1 MNLVGKIFIVL
12 ILVMA
17 LLWMGFSVAVYA
29 THRNW
34 KEVVENPEATAGK
47 PLGLKLQV
55 DRQKERNEEL
65 KAQVT
70 KLTNELA
77 AEKAAKRQSLQK
89 LETEKADL
97 ERQRDQ
103 REARLT
109 ALVKSETDALAE
121 LKATQAKEAALRLEI
136 AGGPAPDG
144 TQVVGLREE
153 IRQARAERDQA
164 VDAAAKQTEQ
174 LHQARNEVQALRER
188 LATLTQDLA
197 DAKTVLDKFGLKPVP
212 AIYDDVPP
220 IVEGV
225 VVEVGATGFVEIS
238 IGSDDGLRKGHVL
251 HVVRQ
256 GGGVNNYVGRVEVT
270 ETQPDKAVC
279 KILPE
284 FLQRPI
290 QREDS
295 VRSQLR

>member
-12 ILVMA
+12 ILVMSLCLMMA
-17 LLWMGFSVAVYA
+17 AVAVYSE
-29 THRNW
+29 HKDW
-34 KEVVENPEATAGK
+34 KEVVENPEATPAK
-47 PLGLKLQV
+47 PLGLKHQV
-55 DRQKERNEEL
+55 ERQKERNEEL

-77 AEKAAKRQSLQK
+77 AEKAARRQGITK
-89 LETEKADL
+89 LESERIDL
-97 ERQRDQ
+97 QGAVDQ
-103 REARLT
+103 LQTQLT
-109 ALVKSETDALAE
+109 NAVQAQTDALAE
-121 LKATQAKEAALRLEI
+121 MKRTQEKEAALRRDIE
-136 AGGPAPDG
+136 GGTAPDG
-144 TQVVGLREE
+144 TQVVGLRNE
-153 IRQARAERDQA
+153 IGQARAERDQA
-164 VDAAAKQTEQ
+164 VDALAKQIEQ
-174 LHQARNEVQALRER
+174 LHQARNEIQALRDR
-188 LATLTQDLA
+188 LTTLTQDLA
-197 DAKTVLDKFGLKPVP
+197 DAKTVLDKFDLKPVP
-212 AIYDDVPP
+212 ALYDDVPP
-220 IVEGV
+220 IVVGKV
-225 VVEVGATGFVEIS
+225 LEVGATGLVEIS

-279 KILPE
+279 KVLPE